1 LHRRALA
8 GAAVLLVAALATL
21 AAVTPA
27 SASRFIRS
35 GIFDDGMVLYENPET
50 TFPLLKSANT
60 ETVRVNL
67 WWGGRPVA
75 VADSKPAVGSDPNDL
90 AYRWDT
96 YDRLVLW
103 AQITDIRVLFSIT
116 GTPNWANGGKGWNVA
131 PTRPADLQAFATA
144 AAARY
149 NGTFKLADGTL
160 LPKVQFWLA
169 WNEPNNPI
177 FLKPQFVRQGGRWVM
192 QSPKD
197 YARICNAVVRGIK
210 AVPFV
215 GKVACGATGPR
226 GNNQPGTIRSSISPL
241 PFLRGMRRW
250 GAVGFDAYAHHPYYG
265 TRSETPRTP
274 PPPGRRGNAPTAVTL
289 GNFEV
294 LVRELTRL
302 YGNKRIWITEY
313 GYQTNP
319 PDRIFGVTY
328 AQQAAYL
335 RQAYLYARFH
345 PRIDLFLWFLM
356 RDEPNLSG
364 WQSGLLTVTGRRKPA
379 FNAFRTMH
387 G

>member
-1 LHRRALA
+1 MRRPALA
-8 GAAVLLVAALATL
+8 TAAVLLVAALAAL
-21 AAVTPA
+21 AAVAPA
-27 SASRFIRS
+27 TASRFIRS

-50 TFPLLKSANT
+50 TFPLLKAANT

-75 VADSKPAVGSDPNDL
+75 VADSKPTNARDPADP
-90 AYRWDT
+90 AYSWDT
-96 YDRLVLW
+96 YDRLLLW
-103 AQITDIRVLFSIT
+103 ARLTNVRVLFSIT
-116 GTPNWANGGKGWNVA
+116 GTPNWANGAKGWNVA

-149 NGTFKLADGTL
+149 NGTFVRADGTQ
-160 LPKVQFWLA
+160 LPKVLFWLV

-177 FLKPQFVRQGGRWVM
+177 FLKPQFVRKAGRWEM
-192 QSPKD
+192 QSPRD
-197 YARICNAVVRGIK
+197 YAAMCNAVVRGIK
-210 AVPFV
+210 SVPFS
-215 GKVACGATGPR
+215 GKIGCGATAPR
-226 GNNQPGTIRSSISPL
+226 GNNQPGSLRASISPL
-241 PFLRGMRRW
+241 PFLRGMKRW
-250 GAVGFDAYAHHPYYG
+250 GATGFDAYAHHPYYG
-265 TRSETPRTP
+265 MKSETPRTP
-274 PPPGRRGNAPTAVTL
+274 PPPAKRGAPATAVTL

-319 PDRIFGVTY
+319 PDLLFGVTL
-328 AQQAAYL
+328 AQQAQYL
-335 RQAYLYARFH
+335 RQAYSYARFH

-356 RDEPNLSG
+356 RDEPRPSG
-364 WQSGLLTVTGRRKPA
+364 WQSGLLTVTGKRKPS